1 MKIIDG
7 KEISKKIKGEII
19 KEVEEMLN
27 KGLKPPHLAAILVG
41 EDGASQTYVANKEKS
56 CKEVGFTSS
65 IYRFPSS
72 ISEEELLKSIEFMN
86 KDEDID
92 GLILQLPLPKHI
104 CEDKVIQTITPEKDV
119 DGFHP
124 KNIGKM
130 VLGHERYLPATPAGI
145 LEMLSHA
152 KIETEGKECV
162 VLGRSNIVGRPMS
175 ILMSR
180 DSGPGNCTVT
190 VCHTKTKNLKEICK
204 RADILIIAIGR
215 PEKIDESYIKKGA
228 SIIDVGI
235 HRIEDKSKK
244 SGFKLVGD
252 LNYESAA
259 KVAGAISPVPG
270 GVGPMTI
277 VALLQNTLKAAKRK
291 NQK

>member
-7 KEISKKIKGEII
+7 KEIANNIKKNIA
-19 KEVEEMLN
+19 KEVDEMLN
-27 KGLKPPHLAAILVG
+27 KGYRAPHLAVILVG
-41 EDGASQTYVANKEKS
+41 EDGASQTYVASKEKS
-56 CKEVGFTSS
+56 SKEVGFTSS
-65 IYRFPSS
+65 LYRFPDS
-72 ISEEELLKSIEFMN
+72 ISEEELLKSIDFINE
-86 KDEDID
+86 DEDID

-104 CEDKVIQTITPEKDV
+104 SENKLIEAINPEKDV

-124 KNIGKM
+124 ENIGKM
-130 VLGHERYLPATPAGI
+130 VLGQETYLPATPAGI
-145 LEMLSHA
+145 MEMLSHA

-180 DSGPGNCTVT
+180 NSKPGNCTVT
-190 VCHTKTKNLKEICK
+190 LCHSKTKNLREICK
-204 RADILIIAIGR
+204 RADILILAIGK
-215 PEKIDESYIKKGA
+215 PEMIDETYIKKGA

-235 HRIEDKSKK
+235 HRVEDSTKK
-244 SGFKLVGD
+244 SGFRLVGD

-277 VALLQNTLKAAKRK
+277 VALLQNTLKAAKK
-291 NQK
+291 QIQ

>member
-7 KEISKKIKGEII
+7 KEISNKIKKEIAT
-19 KEVEEMLN
+19 EVENMLD
-27 KGLKPPHLAAILVG
+27 KGIRAPHLAAILVG
-41 EDGASQTYVANKEKS
+41 EDGASQTYVANKEKAS
-56 CKEVGFTSS
+56 KEVGFISS
-65 IYRFPSS
+65 IYRFPST
-72 ISEEELLKSIEFMN
+72 ISEKELLDSIGFIN
-86 KDEDID
+86 DDEDID
-92 GLILQLPLPKHI
+92 GLIIQLPLPKHI
-104 CEDKVIQTITPEKDV
+104 CEKKIIQAIKPEKDV

-124 KNIGKM
+124 VNVGKM
-130 VLGHERYLPATPAGI
+130 VLGQETYLPATPAGI
-145 LEMLSHA
+145 IEMLSHA

-162 VLGRSNIVGRPMS
+162 VVGRSNIVGRPMS

-180 DSGPGNCTVT
+180 NSNPGNCSVT
-190 VCHTKTKNLKEICK
+190 VCHTKTKNLREICK

-215 PEKIDESYIKKGA
+215 PEKIDETYIKEGA
-228 SIIDVGI
+228 CIIDVGI

-277 VALLQNTLKAAKRK
+277 AGLLQNTLKAAKK
-291 NQK
+291 SLQ